1 MRKPRA
7 YPNDT
12 LIVPEETL
20 EDRMKQLLEME
31 NEYRVYKKAFK
42 KKHENLVESIK
53 SLKNIITAEVIQNK
67 ETVIIDGMK
76 AEYIPNVVFKM
87 KKEKENE

>member
-1 MRKPRA
+1 MRA
-7 YPNDT
+7 YPNNQ
-12 LIVPEETL
+12 LEVPEETL
-20 EDRMKQLLEME
+20 EDKLKQLLEME
-31 NEYRVYKKAFK
+31 NEYRTYRKAFK
-42 KKHENLVESIK
+42 KKHENLVASIK

-76 AEYIPNVVFKM
+76 AEYIPNVVFRM